1 MVRLLISV
9 VLYLNEIENFED
21 TVKNS
26 ELGFEVN
33 PLDINIAQLQLTFK
47 NKLEEL
53 KTNNEQVSNISES
66 YFSKD
71 TVLRLSEINVSYKKS
86 EKGYNLVLN
95 VVNKAKDR
103 TFEYELRSGD
113 EEEINAFILSPKFF
127 SEIKFVTTE
136 VNKEYC

>member
-1 MVRLLISV
+1 MET
-9 VLYLNEIENFED
+9 LYLNEIENFED

>member
-1 MVRLLISV
+1 MET
-9 VLYLNEIENFED
+9 LYLNEIENFED

-53 KTNNEQVSNISES
+53 KTSNEQVSNISES

-86 EKGYNLVLN
+86 EKGYNLVLS